1 MTNVSETSPLFA
13 KVRYLADN
21 QPENSN
27 FVIAEFTLY
36 NQSEFERSGVYTGF
50 FTDWDLAD
58 FSSNRAGFNAGLK
71 LSYVHTEP
79 DDTLYVGV
87 QVLENLN
94 TIPFALA
101 NASGSSSINPLDGF
115 TTEEKYF
122 ALSNPSPEAGLNTGG
137 SDIINF
143 TSAGPFTIASQES
156 IRVAFAFHIASNEEE
171 LFTQAVQARN
181 WFSSVGIPLI
191 TPETKDPGLVRLY
204 PIPAS
209 DRLKIESQEFIEEIE
224 ITDLIGNKLIQKS
237 PKGSTTVIDVM
248 GLVNGYYIVHVKSKT
263 EWSSQAVI
271 IAR

>member
-1 MTNVSETSPLFA
+1 
-13 KVRYLADN
+13 
-21 QPENSN
+21 
-27 FVIAEFTLY
+27 
-36 NQSEFERSGVYTGF
+36 
-50 FTDWDLAD
+50 
-58 FSSNRAGFNAGLK
+58 